1 MKTISLLFAL
11 TALAIDC
18 ATAQQPTDAI
28 YWCNISRAQVSQE
41 RDASLA
47 QIEALKMRNAAL
59 ESKFK
64 ELEAAAKIK
73 VDEPK

>member
-1 MKTISLLFAL
+1 LKTILILFAL
-11 TALAIDC
+11 AALSIDC
-18 ATAQQPTDAI
+18 ATAQQPTDAV

-59 ESKFK
+59 EAKIK
-64 ELEAAAKIK
+64 ELESAKSK
-73 VDEPK
+73 E